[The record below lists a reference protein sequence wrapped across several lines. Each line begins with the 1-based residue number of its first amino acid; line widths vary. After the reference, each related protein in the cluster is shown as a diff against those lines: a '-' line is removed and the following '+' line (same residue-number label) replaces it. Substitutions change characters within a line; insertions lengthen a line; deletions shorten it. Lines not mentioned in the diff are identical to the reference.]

1 MWVFWP
7 KVIGYF
13 DISQRLT
20 AVIFSFRIFQ
30 RSILLQQ
37 NVSVLSLWISG
48 FKPNYYK
55 WETKYERCE
64 RDAHGAVQNCS
75 YKNILTSLLS
85 CHVAV
90 KLFFCMCFLCLAP
103 YLIKFCGVSCTWP
116 VVSRC
121 RLVYCGIYSCLCS
134 VTITH
139 WMKVEWRKVQKPTSR
154 FGEKINAFCNGL
166 YSKINE

>member
-48 FKPNYYK
+48 FKPNYYRWK
-55 WETKYERCE
+55 TKYERCE
-64 RDAHGAVQNCS
+64 RDAHGAVQNCG
-75 YKNILTSLLS
+75 YKNILTSLSS

-90 KLFFCMCFLCLAP
+90 KLFFVCVSSASHLTWLNLVEFRVPDLWFLVV
-103 YLIKFCGVSCTWP
+103 GWCT
-116 VVSRC
+116 VASTLVC
-121 RLVYCGIYSCLCS
+121 VQLRLHTGWKWS
-134 VTITH
+134 
-139 WMKVEWRKVQKPTSR
+139 
-154 FGEKINAFCNGL
+154 GEKCRNQSAGL
-166 YSKINE
+166 EKR